1 MMSCSKRLVFILLI
15 GWFIQLN
22 YIQAQQLN
30 PPKAVGFDP
39 STTAIQATQNQPLTT
54 QPTTVQPTT
63 AQAGLPLSATGLS
76 VAPTPQSPS
85 KTLYIF
91 DTEKYLLKQ
100 PENKS
105 WQYDVIN
112 LVTTLQGLVNRQE
125 PQLYQLYVRERLSSN
140 NMNVD
145 QYWLQ
150 ILRGSDGYLTDY
162 DLVKVETL
170 EELLNIFR
178 DYYSAVV
185 LWDPELP
192 ATGNLALTICG
203 ADGWLPI
210 RYDPSPGSLY
220 TQVVKNGPE
229 LPPQLNLSGR
239 FSGVGFIPNTNETQ
253 KTTETPKTDAYLW
266 LKQMYLDSGLC
277 APNYL
282 AFYLDPYDWDPK
294 APGYQ
299 YPDLDN
305 GSIVNHDYY
314 IGKKAF
320 FLDMDPFF
328 DECTTDSFVDN
339 PYNKGKDRS
348 ILDSIL
354 LSAYKNTPGDDRLIR
369 VGGFIPWWIK
379 YSSEYLHPG
388 GRTSLHSRSEASE
401 LFISLMSKYNGIIDA
416 DRTPFASIANSSI
429 YQHVPLKK
437 RYFQNPVP
445 PIGILEPNTNYILF
459 SIGDFNSSAQLYQTI
474 PTLWQDS
481 MRGKLPI
488 TWSIAPI
495 LSERVPHIFD
505 FLYKTR
511 TDNDYFVSGTAGAG
525 LCYINNFIPQNRPKG
540 LGNGLY
546 FWEKLSKM
554 LYRKFDIRTTLA
566 ADLSTDVNTV
576 TFSEDLQKAF
586 KSFSPQ
592 GVGVVKRYQTP
603 LIDNILPFTLENA
616 NYLSKMP
623 DFETV
628 IHRIL
633 SVSKKDEPSF
643 QIYRFNNANP
653 TTLFLLYKQLVENY
667 SEYKFKIVDPFT
679 FFYLLRQSYSGND
692 PSSNFIIPEFL
703 SHTIPLEMQQEKTY
717 QTTVTLRNDGWDI
730 WNQANINPN
739 QRYRLTYKW
748 FEESEEVSAIG
759 THDAYVNGPVLP
771 NDQTTLVLNIQSPA
785 KSGLYR
791 LVLIFGQEN
800 VRESYLDKELLIF
813 IN

>member
-1 MMSCSKRLVFILLI
+1 MMSCYKRLAIILLM

-22 YIQAQQLN
+22 TIQAQQLN
-30 PPKAVGFDP
+30 RPQPVGFDP
-39 STTAIQATQNQPLTT
+39 STSAVQPAQNQPAAYPQTTTNKSSSPSSATSVSLAPMT
-54 QPTTVQPTT
+54 QP
-63 AQAGLPLSATGLS
+63 AA
-76 VAPTPQSPS
+76 

-112 LVTTLQGLVNRQE
+112 LVTTLQGLVNRQQ
-125 PQLYQLYVRERLSSN
+125 PQLYQLYVRERLSTN

-150 ILRGSDGYLTDY
+150 ILRGSDGYLSDY
-162 DLVKVETL
+162 TLVHIATI
-170 EELLNIFR
+170 EELLDIFR

-185 LWDPELP
+185 LWDQELP

-203 ADGWLPI
+203 ADGWLPV
-210 RYDPSPGSLY
+210 RYDPSPDSLY
-220 TQVVKNGPE
+220 TQVVAGGPE

-239 FSGVGFIPNTNETQ
+239 FTGVGFIPNTNETQ
-253 KTTETPKTDAYLW
+253 KSTETAKTDAYLW
-266 LKQMYLDSGLC
+266 LKQMYLESGLC

-282 AFYLDPYDWDPK
+282 AFYLDPHDWDPK

-305 GSIVNHDYY
+305 CSIVNHDYY

-328 DECTTDSFVDN
+328 DEFATDIFVDN
-339 PYNKGKDRS
+339 PFNKGKDRS

-354 LSAYKNTPGDDRLIR
+354 LSAYQNTPGDDRLLRI
-369 VGGFIPWWIK
+369 GGFIPWWIK

-388 GRTSLHSRSEASE
+388 GRTSLHTRSEASE
-401 LFISLMSKYNGIIDA
+401 LFISLMSRYNGIIDA
-416 DRTPFASIANSSI
+416 DRTPFASIANSSVF
-429 YQHVPLKK
+429 QHIPLKN

-445 PIGILEPNTNYILF
+445 HTGILEPNTNYILF

-474 PTLWQDS
+474 PSLWQDS
-481 MRGKLPI
+481 MRGELPI

-511 TDNDYFVSGTAGAG
+511 TDNDYFVSGTPGAG
-525 LCYINNFIPQNRPKG
+525 LCYINNFIPQNRPEG
-540 LGNGLY
+540 LENGLY
-546 FWEKLSKM
+546 FWEKISKM
-554 LYRKFDIRTTLA
+554 LYRKFDLRTTLA
-566 ADLSTDVNTV
+566 GDLSTDVRTV
-576 TFSEDLQKAF
+576 TFSEDLQRAF
-586 KSFSPQ
+586 KSFSPH
-592 GVGVVKRYQTP
+592 GVGVLKRYQTP

-623 DFETV
+623 DFEIV
-628 IHRIL
+628 IQRIL

-653 TTLFLLYKQLVENY
+653 TTLFLLYKELVQNY
-667 SEYKFKIVDPFT
+667 SDEYRFKIVDPFT

-692 PSSNFIIPEFL
+692 PSSNFLIPEFL
-703 SHTIPLEMQQEKTY
+703 SHTIPMEMEQGKTY

-730 WNQANINPN
+730 WNPANINPN

-748 FEESEEVSAIG
+748 FEESQEISTIG

-771 NDQTTLVLNIQSPA
+771 NDQTTLVLNIQSPE

-791 LVLIFGQEN
+791 LVLIYGQEN